1 MCDKCTIEAIKAAM
15 VDGSAPS
22 VPAPQ
27 TVPLA
32 RDGRVVNV
40 RPTTF
45 SQVVDLTHR
54 LTPDF
59 PSFFGKAFEMET
71 QLSRDD
77 GGFMLLRLSY
87 AEHVGTHFDAPL
99 HFSEDGASI
108 DEIQIENLVCPLAVI
123 DVRDRTASDDDYCLS
138 IADLERFEA
147 HYGRI
152 PDGGC
157 VAMYSGWE
165 DHLGTE
171 RFKNLDTAG
180 VSHFPGFDE
189 AAAEFLIHERHV
201 SGIAVDTLSLD
212 IGAAT
217 LSPVHNLWLPSG
229 RYGIE
234 NVANLG
240 LLPPLGATL
249 IAGAP
254 KIQGG
259 TGGPGRV
266 FALY

>member
-1 MCDKCTIEAIKAAM
+1 MLAGD
-15 VDGSAPS
+15 APS

-27 TVPLA
+27 TVSSVGG
-32 RDGRVVNV
+32 GRVATVP
-40 RPTTF
+40 PTTF
-45 SQVVDLTHR
+45 SHIVDLTHR

-71 QLSRDD
+71 LLSRED

-108 DEIQIENLVCPLAVI
+108 DEISIDKLVCPLAIV
-123 DVRDRTASDDDYCLS
+123 DVRERVARDDDYRLN

-147 HYGRI
+147 RHGRI
-152 PDGGC
+152 PDGSC

-165 DHLGTE
+165 DQLGTE
-171 RFKNLDTAG
+171 RFKNVDVAG
-180 VSHFPGFDE
+180 VFHFPGFHE
-189 AAAEFLIHERHV
+189 EAAEFLIHERHV
-201 SGIAVDTLSLD
+201 NGIAVDTLSLD
-212 IGAAT
+212 IGAT
-217 LSPVHNLWLPSG
+217 DSSPVHNLWLPSG

-240 LLPPLGATL
+240 LLPPTGSTL

-254 KIQGG
+254 KIQGA

-266 FALY
+266 VALY